1 MMYSIL
7 MNEIKKKPTFLENVD
22 MMVNDTI
29 EKIDIDKNISKI
41 LKTCRSVL
49 QVKFPVKI
57 NGQVQIFQG
66 WRAVHSNH
74 RLPVKGGLRFS
85 TNVNQGEI
93 EALASLMTFK
103 CAVVDVPFGGAKGGL
118 LIDPLKYDEENLEKI
133 TKKFA
138 RELIRRG
145 YLSPARDV
153 PAPDI
158 GTSQREMGWILDT
171 YKSLHP
177 EDINHAACVTGKS
190 IDHGGIR
197 GRMEATGRGICEA
210 LKEFFRHSKELK
222 KNSVDGQLSDQE
234 IIVQGFGNV
243 GLNSAKALYD
253 NGAKIIG
260 IAEKEGG
267 ILNKRGINIYEL
279 EQYQKEKNTILNF
292 PNTEIIKNSN
302 DLLSYKC
309 DILIP
314 AALESVITLKN
325 ADTIQA
331 KIICE
336 GANGPITYRANKK
349 LLDRGKV
356 IIPDIYANAGGVTA
370 SYFEWIRN
378 TNHIRMGR
386 LNKRYEEDR
395 GRAIVKA
402 IQNISSKEIPQE
414 LIKKLIHGA
423 NEEDIIA
430 SGLEDTMRVAFQDM
444 LEIKKQYNL
453 DSYRMSAYAIALK
466 KIEKSYLELGI

>member
-1 MMYSIL
+1 MTDI
-7 MNEIKKKPTFLENVD
+7 EKKPTFLENVD

-29 EKIDIDKNISKI
+29 TKINIDSNIAKI

-57 NGQVQIFQG
+57 KNQIEIFHG
-66 WRAVHSNH
+66 WRAVHSTH

-85 TNVNQGEI
+85 TNVNQEEV

-118 LIDPLKYDEENLEKI
+118 LIDPKKYDEEALEKI

-138 RELIRRG
+138 RELIRKG

-153 PAPDI
+153 PAPDM
-158 GTSQREMGWILDT
+158 GTSQREMGWILDA
-171 YKSLHP
+171 YKSLRP
-177 EDINHAACVTGKS
+177 DDINHAACVTGKS
-190 IDHGGIR
+190 TDHGGIK
-197 GRMEATGRGICEA
+197 GRLEATGRGVCEA
-210 LKEFFRHSKELK
+210 LKEFFRHSNELTK
-222 KNSVDGQLSDQE
+222 HGIDGTLSDQT
-234 IIVQGFGNV
+234 IIIQGFGNV

-253 NGAKIIG
+253 NGARIIG
-260 IAEKEGG
+260 VAEREGG
-267 ILNKRGINIYEL
+267 IFSEDGIDIYQL
-279 EQYQKEKNTILNF
+279 EKYQSEKQTILNF
-292 PNTEIIKNSN
+292 PNTQNIKKSI

-314 AALESVITLKN
+314 AALEGVITLNN

-349 LLDRGKV
+349 LLEKKKV
-356 IIPDIYANAGGVTA
+356 IIPDIYANAGGVTV

-378 TNHIRMGR
+378 TSHIRMGR

-395 GRAIVKA
+395 GEAIIKA
-402 IQNISSKEIPQE
+402 IQSISDKTIPKN
-414 LIKKLIHGA
+414 LIKQLVHGA

-430 SGLEDTMRVAFQDM
+430 SGLEDTMRTSFQDM
-444 LEIKKQYNL
+444 LENKEKYDL
-453 DSYRMSAYAIALK
+453 DSYRMSAYAVALK

>member
-1 MMYSIL
+1 MTDI
-7 MNEIKKKPTFLENVD
+7 EKKPTFLENVD

-29 EKIDIDKNISKI
+29 TKINIDSNIAKI

-57 NGQVQIFQG
+57 KNQIEIFHG
-66 WRAVHSNH
+66 WRAVHSTH

-85 TNVNQGEI
+85 TNVNQEEV

-118 LIDPLKYDEENLEKI
+118 LIDPKKYDEEALEKI

-138 RELIRRG
+138 RELIRKG

-153 PAPDI
+153 PAPDM
-158 GTSQREMGWILDT
+158 GTSQREMGWILDA
-171 YKSLHP
+171 YKSLRP
-177 EDINHAACVTGKS
+177 DDINHAACVTGKS
-190 IDHGGIR
+190 TDHGGIK
-197 GRMEATGRGICEA
+197 GRLEATGRGVCEA
-210 LKEFFRHSKELK
+210 LKEFFRHSNELTK
-222 KNSVDGQLSDQE
+222 HGIDGTLSDQT
-234 IIVQGFGNV
+234 IIIQGFGNV
-243 GLNSAKALYD
+243 GINSAKALYD
-253 NGAKIIG
+253 NGARIIG
-260 IAEKEGG
+260 VAEREGG
-267 ILNKRGINIYEL
+267 IFSEDGIDIYQL
-279 EQYQKEKNTILNF
+279 EKYQSEKQTILNF
-292 PNTEIIKNSN
+292 PNTQNIKKSI

-314 AALESVITLKN
+314 AALEGVITLNN

-349 LLDRGKV
+349 LLEKKKV
-356 IIPDIYANAGGVTA
+356 IIPDIYANAGGVTV

-378 TNHIRMGR
+378 TSHIRMGR

-395 GRAIVKA
+395 GEAIIKA
-402 IQNISSKEIPQE
+402 IQSISDKTIPKN
-414 LIKKLIHGA
+414 LIKQLVHGA

-430 SGLEDTMRVAFQDM
+430 SGLEDTMRTSFQDM
-444 LEIKKQYNL
+444 LENKEKYDL
-453 DSYRMSAYAIALK
+453 DSYRMSAYAVALK

>member
-1 MMYSIL
+1 MKNI
-7 MNEIKKKPTFLENVD
+7 EKKPTFLENVD

-29 EKIDIDKNISKI
+29 TKINIDSNIAKI

-57 NGQVQIFQG
+57 KNQIEIFHG
-66 WRAVHSNH
+66 WRAVHSTH

-85 TNVNQGEI
+85 TNVNQEEV

-118 LIDPLKYDEENLEKI
+118 LIDPKQYDEESLEKI

-138 RELIRRG
+138 RELIRKG

-153 PAPDI
+153 PAPDM
-158 GTSQREMGWILDT
+158 GTSQREMGWILDA
-171 YKSLHP
+171 YKSLRP
-177 EDINHAACVTGKS
+177 DDINHAACVTGKS
-190 IDHGGIR
+190 TDHGGIK
-197 GRMEATGRGICEA
+197 GRLEATGRGVCEA
-210 LKEFFRHSKELK
+210 LKEFFRHSNELTK
-222 KNSVDGQLSDQE
+222 HSIDGTLSDQT
-234 IIVQGFGNV
+234 IIIQGFGNV
-243 GLNSAKALYD
+243 GINSAKALYD
-253 NGAKIIG
+253 NGARIIG
-260 IAEKEGG
+260 VAEREGG
-267 ILNKRGINIYEL
+267 IFSEDGIDIYQL
-279 EQYQKEKNTILNF
+279 EKYQSEKQTILNF
-292 PNTEIIKNSN
+292 PNTQNVKKSI

-314 AALESVITLKN
+314 AALEGVITLNN

-349 LLDRGKV
+349 LLEKKKV
-356 IIPDIYANAGGVTA
+356 IIPDIYANAGGVTV

-378 TNHIRMGR
+378 TSHIRMGR

-395 GRAIVKA
+395 GEAIIKA
-402 IQNISSKEIPQE
+402 IQSISDKTIPKN
-414 LIKKLIHGA
+414 LIKQLVHGA

-430 SGLEDTMRVAFQDM
+430 SGLEDTMRTSFQDM
-444 LEIKKQYNL
+444 LENKEKYDL
-453 DSYRMSAYAIALK
+453 DSYRMSAYAVALK

>member
-1 MMYSIL
+1 MKNI
-7 MNEIKKKPTFLENVD
+7 EKKPTFLENVD

-29 EKIDIDKNISKI
+29 TKINIDSNIVKI

-57 NGQVQIFQG
+57 KNQIEIFHG
-66 WRAVHSNH
+66 WRAVHSTH

-85 TNVNQGEI
+85 TNVNQEEV

-118 LIDPLKYDEENLEKI
+118 LIDPKKYDEEALEKI

-138 RELIRRG
+138 RELIRKG

-153 PAPDI
+153 PAPDM
-158 GTSQREMGWILDT
+158 GTSQREMGWILDA
-171 YKSLHP
+171 YKSLRP
-177 EDINHAACVTGKS
+177 DDINHAACVTGKS
-190 IDHGGIR
+190 TDHGGIT
-197 GRMEATGRGICEA
+197 GRLEATGRGVCEA
-210 LKEFFRHSKELK
+210 LKEFFRHSNELTK
-222 KNSVDGQLSDQE
+222 HGIDGTLSDQT
-234 IIVQGFGNV
+234 IIIQGFGNV

-253 NGAKIIG
+253 NGARIIG
-260 IAEKEGG
+260 VAEREGG
-267 ILNKRGINIYEL
+267 IFSEDGIDIYQL
-279 EQYQKEKNTILNF
+279 EKYQSEKQTILNF
-292 PNTEIIKNSN
+292 PNTQNIKKSI

-314 AALESVITLKN
+314 AALEGVITLNN

-349 LLDRGKV
+349 LLEKKKV
-356 IIPDIYANAGGVTA
+356 IIPDIYANAGGVTV

-378 TNHIRMGR
+378 TSHIRMGR

-395 GRAIVKA
+395 GEAIIKA
-402 IQNISSKEIPQE
+402 IQSISDKTIPKN
-414 LIKKLIHGA
+414 LIKQLVHGA

-430 SGLEDTMRVAFQDM
+430 SGLEDTMRTSFQDM
-444 LEIKKQYNL
+444 LENKEKYDL
-453 DSYRMSAYAIALK
+453 DSYRMSAYAVALK

>member
-1 MMYSIL
+1 MTDI
-7 MNEIKKKPTFLENVD
+7 EKKPTFLENVD

-29 EKIDIDKNISKI
+29 TKINIDSNIAKI

-57 NGQVQIFQG
+57 KNQIEIFHG
-66 WRAVHSNH
+66 WRAVHSTH

-85 TNVNQGEI
+85 TNVNQEEV

-118 LIDPLKYDEENLEKI
+118 LIDPKKYDEESLEKI

-138 RELIRRG
+138 RELIRKG

-153 PAPDI
+153 PAPDV
-158 GTSQREMGWILDT
+158 GTSQREMGWILDA
-171 YKSLHP
+171 YKSLRP
-177 EDINHAACVTGKS
+177 DDINHAACVTGKS
-190 IDHGGIR
+190 TDHGGIT
-197 GRMEATGRGICEA
+197 GRLEATGRGVCEA
-210 LKEFFRHSKELK
+210 LKEFFRHSNELAK
-222 KNSVDGQLSDQE
+222 HGIQGTLSDQT
-234 IIVQGFGNV
+234 IIIQGFGNV
-243 GLNSAKALYD
+243 GLNSAKALFD

-260 IAEKEGG
+260 VAEREGG
-267 ILNKRGINIYEL
+267 IFSEDGIDIYQL
-279 EQYQKEKNTILNF
+279 EKYQNEKQTILNF
-292 PNTEIIKNSN
+292 PNTQNVKKSI

-309 DILIP
+309 DVLIP
-314 AALESVITLKN
+314 AALEGVITLNN

-349 LLDRGKV
+349 LLEKKKV
-356 IIPDIYANAGGVTA
+356 IIPDIYANAGGVTV

-378 TNHIRMGR
+378 TSHIRMGR

-395 GRAIVKA
+395 GEAIIKA
-402 IQNISSKEIPQE
+402 IQSISDKTIPNN
-414 LIKKLIHGA
+414 LIKQLVHGA

-430 SGLEDTMRVAFQDM
+430 SGLEDTMRASFQDM
-444 LEIKKQYNL
+444 LDVKEKCDL
-453 DSYRMSAYAIALK
+453 DSYRMAAYAVALK

>member
-1 MMYSIL
+1 MKNIE
-7 MNEIKKKPTFLENVD
+7 NKPTFLENVD

-29 EKIDIDKNISKI
+29 AKINIDSNIAKI

-57 NGQVQIFQG
+57 KNQIEIFHG
-66 WRAVHSNH
+66 WRAVHSTH

-85 TNVNQGEI
+85 TNVNQEEV

-118 LIDPLKYDEENLEKI
+118 LIDPKQYDEESLEKI

-138 RELIRRG
+138 RELIRKG

-153 PAPDI
+153 PAPDM
-158 GTSQREMGWILDT
+158 GTSQREMGWILDA
-171 YKSLHP
+171 YKSLRP
-177 EDINHAACVTGKS
+177 DDINHAACVTGKS
-190 IDHGGIR
+190 TDHGGIT
-197 GRMEATGRGICEA
+197 GRLEATGRGVCEA
-210 LKEFFRHSKELK
+210 LKEFFRHSNELTK
-222 KNSVDGQLSDQE
+222 HGIDGTLSDQT
-234 IIVQGFGNV
+234 IIIQGFGNV
-243 GLNSAKALYD
+243 GINSAKALYD
-253 NGAKIIG
+253 NGARIIG
-260 IAEKEGG
+260 VAEREGG
-267 ILNKRGINIYEL
+267 IFSEDGIDIYQL
-279 EQYQKEKNTILNF
+279 EKYQSEKQTILNF
-292 PNTEIIKNSN
+292 PNTQNVKKSI

-314 AALESVITLKN
+314 AALEGVITLNN

-349 LLDRGKV
+349 LLEKKKV
-356 IIPDIYANAGGVTA
+356 IIPDIYANAGGVTV

-378 TNHIRMGR
+378 TSHIRMGR

-395 GRAIVKA
+395 GEAIIKA
-402 IQNISSKEIPQE
+402 IQSISDKTIPKN
-414 LIKKLIHGA
+414 LIKQLVHGA

-430 SGLEDTMRVAFQDM
+430 SGLEDTMRTSFQDM
-444 LEIKKQYNL
+444 LENKEKYDL
-453 DSYRMSAYAIALK
+453 DSYRMSAYAVALK

>member
-1 MMYSIL
+1 MKDI
-7 MNEIKKKPTFLENVD
+7 EKKPTFLENVD

-29 EKIDIDKNISKI
+29 TKINIDSNIAKI

-57 NGQVQIFQG
+57 KNQIEIFHG
-66 WRAVHSNH
+66 WRAVHSTH

-85 TNVNQGEI
+85 TNVNQEEV

-118 LIDPLKYDEENLEKI
+118 LIDPKQYDEESLEKI

-138 RELIRRG
+138 RELIRKG

-153 PAPDI
+153 PAPDM
-158 GTSQREMGWILDT
+158 GTSQREMGWILDA
-171 YKSLHP
+171 YKSLRP
-177 EDINHAACVTGKS
+177 DDINHAACVTGKS
-190 IDHGGIR
+190 TDHGGIK
-197 GRMEATGRGICEA
+197 GRLEATGRGVCEA
-210 LKEFFRHSKELK
+210 LKEFFRHSNELTK
-222 KNSVDGQLSDQE
+222 HSIDGTLSDQT
-234 IIVQGFGNV
+234 IIIQGFGNV
-243 GLNSAKALYD
+243 GINSAKALYD
-253 NGAKIIG
+253 NGARIIG
-260 IAEKEGG
+260 VAEREGG
-267 ILNKRGINIYEL
+267 IFSEDGIDIYQL
-279 EQYQKEKNTILNF
+279 EKYQSEKQTILNF
-292 PNTEIIKNSN
+292 PNTQNVKKSI

-314 AALESVITLKN
+314 AALEGVITLNN

-349 LLDRGKV
+349 LLEKKKV
-356 IIPDIYANAGGVTA
+356 IIPDIYANAGGVTV

-378 TNHIRMGR
+378 TSHIRMGR

-395 GRAIVKA
+395 GEAIIKA
-402 IQNISSKEIPQE
+402 IQSISDKTIPKN
-414 LIKKLIHGA
+414 LIKQLVHGA

-430 SGLEDTMRVAFQDM
+430 SGLEDTMRTSFQDM
-444 LEIKKQYNL
+444 LENKEKYDL
-453 DSYRMSAYAIALK
+453 DSYRMSAYAVALK

>member
-1 MMYSIL
+1 MSDT
-7 MNEIKKKPTFLENVD
+7 EQKPTFLENVD

-29 EKIDIDKNISKI
+29 AKINIDSNIAKI

-57 NGQVQIFQG
+57 KNQIEIFHG
-66 WRAVHSNH
+66 WRAVHSTH

-85 TNVNQGEI
+85 TNVNQEEV

-118 LIDPLKYDEENLEKI
+118 LIDPKKYDEEALEKI

-138 RELIRRG
+138 RELIRKG

-153 PAPDI
+153 PAPDM
-158 GTSQREMGWILDT
+158 GTSQREMGWILDA
-171 YKSLHP
+171 YKSLRP
-177 EDINHAACVTGKS
+177 DDINHAACVTGKS
-190 IDHGGIR
+190 TDHGGIK
-197 GRMEATGRGICEA
+197 GRLEATGRGVCEA
-210 LKEFFRHSKELK
+210 LKEFFRHSNELTK
-222 KNSVDGQLSDQE
+222 HGIDGTLSDQT
-234 IIVQGFGNV
+234 IIIQGFGNV
-243 GLNSAKALYD
+243 GINSAKALYD
-253 NGAKIIG
+253 NGARIIG
-260 IAEKEGG
+260 VAEREGG
-267 ILNKRGINIYEL
+267 IFSEDGIDIYQL
-279 EQYQKEKNTILNF
+279 EKYQSEKQTILNF
-292 PNTEIIKNSN
+292 PNTQNVKKSI

-314 AALESVITLKN
+314 AALEGVITLNN

-349 LLDRGKV
+349 LLEKKKV
-356 IIPDIYANAGGVTA
+356 IIPDIYANAGGVTV

-378 TNHIRMGR
+378 TSHIRMGR

-395 GRAIVKA
+395 GEAIIKA
-402 IQNISSKEIPQE
+402 IQSISDKTIPKN
-414 LIKKLIHGA
+414 LIKQLVHGA

-430 SGLEDTMRVAFQDM
+430 SGLEDTMRTSFQDM
-444 LEIKKQYNL
+444 LENKEKYDL
-453 DSYRMSAYAIALK
+453 DSYRMSAYAVALK